1 MAIPVVY
8 NLRSVR
14 ARWPSAVVAV
24 LGIAGTV
31 GVFVAMMSLARG
43 FKATLMKS
51 GSAQNAIVRRSG
63 ATSEMDSNVPLE
75 QERVIEDAAGVA
87 RSGDEPLVSPE
98 VVVIA
103 PFPFRATGT
112 DTNVQVRGVSARALK
127 VRPNVKVVAGS
138 FFQPGLNELVVGK
151 NATRNYAG
159 LELGNTVRFSG
170 GNWKVVGVFDAGG
183 SAFDSEIWCD
193 ANILN
198 QVYHRPQNNNS
209 SVTARL
215 NSPNA
220 FNAFKDALSADPRL
234 TVQVDRE
241 VDYYEKES
249 RALSALIT
257 VLGSIVAAVMG
268 VGAVF
273 GALNTMYSAVAERS
287 REIATMRALGFGS
300 GSVVVSFLIE
310 SLFIAFL
317 GGALG
322 CLAVLPLNGYTT
334 AAMNFQTFSHLA
346 FAFRITTGLLIGGLG
361 FALLM
366 GVVGG
371 MPPAIRAARRPVAAT
386 LRAL

>member
-14 ARWPSAVVAV
+14 ARWTSAVVAV

-43 FKATLMKS
+43 FKATLVKS
-51 GSAQNAIVRRSG
+51 GSPQNAIVRRAG

-75 QERVIEDAAGVA
+75 QERVIEDAAGIA

-103 PFPFRATGT
+103 PFPYRATGT

-127 VRPNVKVVAGS
+127 VRANVKVTAGR

-170 GNWKVVGVFDAGG
+170 GDWKVVGVFDAGG
-183 SAFDSEIWCD
+183 SSFDSEIWCD

-198 QVYHRPQNNNS
+198 QVYHRPQNHNS
-209 SVTARL
+209 SVTVHL

-220 FNAFKDALSADPRL
+220 FNAFKDALTADPRL

-249 RALSALIT
+249 RALSTLIA

-268 VGAVF
+268 IGAVF

-300 GSVVVSFLIE
+300 ASVVVSFLIE

-346 FAFRITTGLLIGGLG
+346 FAFRVTTGLLLLG
-361 FALLM
+361 IAFALVM

>member
-14 ARWPSAVVAV
+14 ARWTSAVVAV

-43 FKATLMKS
+43 FKATLVKS
-51 GSAQNAIVRRSG
+51 GSAQNAIVRRAG
-63 ATSEMDSNVPLE
+63 ATSEMDSGVPLE
-75 QERVIEDAAGVA
+75 QERVIEGAAGVA
-87 RSGDEPLVSPE
+87 RSVDEPLVSPE

-112 DTNVQVRGVSARALK
+112 DANVQVRGVSAHALK
-127 VRPNVKVVAGS
+127 VRDGVKVVAGR

-159 LELGNTVRFSG
+159 LQLGNVVRFG
-170 GNWKVVGVFDAGG
+170 GGDWKVVGVFDAGG
-183 SAFDSEIWCD
+183 SAFDSEAWCD

-198 QVYHRPQNNNS
+198 QVYHRPQSLYS
-209 SVTARL
+209 SVTVHLTSRDAL
-215 NSPNA
+215 
-220 FNAFKDALSADPRL
+220 NAFKDALTADPRL

-249 RALSALIT
+249 RALSTLIA

-268 VGAVF
+268 IGAVF

-346 FAFRITTGLLIGGLG
+346 FAFRVTTSLLLFGIV
-361 FALLM
+361 FALVM

-371 MPPAIRAARRPVAAT
+371 MPPAIRAARRPVVVS
-386 LRAL
+386 LREL